1 MEYNHSMNTDKE
13 KDLIEKINR
22 LEEKIDNS
30 NNIQKTLNRDLKK
43 QIDWNE
49 VRLEEKIDNS
59 NNIQKTL
66 NRDLKKQVD
75 NQEGGLGILFWGG
88 VVAIIIFAFVL

>member
-1 MEYNHSMNTDKE
+1 MNADKD

-22 LEEKIDNS
+22 LEEA
-30 NNIQKTLNRDLKK
+30 
-43 QIDWNE
+43 
-49 VRLEEKIDNS
+49 IDNS

-75 NQEGGLGILFWGG
+75 NQESGLIILFWGG
-88 VVAIIIFAFVL
+88 VVTIIIFAFVLY